1 MPNARKPGPLDLDPQ
16 TVLRDS
22 VRLLF
27 ASGLTANA
35 VAKAL
40 KGTRS
45 DVDMV
50 LDPIIAAARQD
61 ILDLALRIKPK
72 LGSAEL
78 EPERIANRLK
88 LIGVRSAISPHYRH
102 GIMAGHHDAA
112 AGGSYPMIEL
122 RRFSTAPGKPTEWVC
137 LAGWSFLERADRER
151 AIKTWILARGLPT
164 SIDKR
169 HWGGPNRP
177 VKAIRFLALD

>member
-1 MPNARKPGPLDLDPQ
+1 MPFARNPGPLNLDPQ
-16 TVLRDS
+16 TVLGDS

-40 KGTRS
+40 KRTRS
-45 DVDMV
+45 DIDAV

-61 ILDLALRIKPK
+61 IVELALRIKPK

-78 EPERIANRLK
+78 EPERIADRLK
-88 LIGVRSAISPHYRH
+88 LAGVRSAISPHYRH
-102 GIMAGHHDAA
+102 GIIAGQHEPA
-112 AGGSYPMIEL
+112 AGGTYPMVEL
-122 RRFSTAPGKPTEWVC
+122 RRFSTAPGKPTEWIC
-137 LAGWSFLERADRER
+137 LAGWSFLDRQDREL
-151 AIKTWILARGLPT
+151 AIKTWTLARGLPT

-177 VKAIRFLALD
+177 IKAIQFTALD